1 MKERIL
7 NWRQSYRKPGLYEGS
22 PIWKHTT
29 DTQAHAPNGIFSG
42 TITLTAPVEPGD
54 YEARLYFAGDYNARA
69 RSSFTVVKAVPGE
82 DDGATR
88 PPLLLDPASGETHL
102 LPVAVDPAGKLPDGR
117 AFRTIGDFKRLLLE
131 DKEAFLQC
139 MTKKMLVY
147 ALGRPVGFADR
158 TLVRDIVGDLQEQP
172 TLGNLINR
180 IVMSEAFQ
188 DKGHGR

>member
-1 MKERIL
+1 
-7 NWRQSYRKPGLYEGS
+7 
-22 PIWKHTT
+22 
-29 DTQAHAPNGIFSG
+29 
-42 TITLTAPVEPGD
+42 
-54 YEARLYFAGDYNARA
+54 
-69 RSSFTVVKAVPGE
+69 
-82 DDGATR
+82 
-88 PPLLLDPASGETHL
+88 
-102 LPVAVDPAGKLPDGR
+102 
-117 AFRTIGDFKRLLLE
+117 
-131 DKEAFLQC
+131 

>member
-1 MKERIL
+1 M
-7 NWRQSYRKPGLYEGS
+7 
-22 PIWKHTT
+22 
-29 DTQAHAPNGIFSG
+29 
-42 TITLTAPVEPGD
+42 
-54 YEARLYFAGDYNARA
+54 
-69 RSSFTVVKAVPGE
+69 VKAVPGE